1 MQRSVFVTEDGS
13 HSIEIPAWR
22 VTYHSRHGAIQE
34 SQHVFIEAGLRSIPV
49 APSPLRIFEMG
60 FGTGLNALLTL
71 MESERRKQAVH
82 YEAIDLYPLEADQ
95 AVQLNYCDRLGE
107 PGLQPFFSKL
117 HQCEWEKEQMIT
129 PFFTL
134 HKVETDLKDFTPL
147 NSFDLIYYDA
157 FAPGAQPELWK
168 EDIFKKL
175 SLMLK
180 PGGKL
185 VTYCA
190 KGEVRRNMI
199 ASGLIVE
206 KLPGPKGKREMLRA
220 LRPEEAKA

>member
-13 HSIEIPAWR
+13 HSVEIPAWQ
-22 VTYHSRHGAIQE
+22 VAYHSKYGAIQE

-49 APSPLRIFEMG
+49 AHSPLRIFEMG

-71 MESERRKQAVH
+71 MESERRNQPVY
-82 YEAIDLYPLEADQ
+82 YEAIDLDPLETDQ
-95 AVQLNYCDRLGE
+95 ALQLNYCICLGQ
-107 PGLQPFFSKL
+107 PALQPVFSKL
-117 HQCEWEKEQMIT
+117 HQCEWEKENMIT

-134 HKVETDLKDFTPL
+134 LKANTDLKDLVPTH
-147 NSFDLIYYDA
+147 SFDLIYYDA
-157 FAPGAQPELWK
+157 FAPAAQPELWT
-168 EDIFKKL
+168 EDIFRKL
-175 SLMLK
+175 SRMLG
-180 PGGKL
+180 PGGRL

-206 KLPGPKGKREMLRA
+206 KLSGPPGKREMLRA
-220 LRPEEAKA
+220 IQPE